1 MNCIQNL
8 LFKLNIII
16 VFNDILCWLK
26 SHFFKYLIFKKK
38 IKIKVINNKI
48 YFDFRFLLYV
58 LLIFKFKIL

>member
-26 SHFFKYLIFKKK
+26 SYFFKYLIFKKK

>member
-26 SHFFKYLIFKKK
+26 SYFFKYLILKNKKLK
-38 IKIKVINNKI
+38 
-48 YFDFRFLLYV
+48 
-58 LLIFKFKIL
+58 